1 MREASLCHYTPIWV
15 PLHCFLLLPSE
26 NSVITLESNRSPK
39 TPSFSTP
46 GCPWGLHNT
55 KMLETKFLTS
65 STIFYNFILFSLCSL
80 VWLWKLHITWQ
91 RCCHFHIFWYGQYE
105 DHKLGLSSA
114 ILEWRLYIR
123 LICIF
128 SSSLW
133 ENLTCYL
140 LLLFGSP
147 LWEFLGF
154 QHFQIYI
161 NKIWG
166 KNKTRDSKHKLG
178 PKIVYLLTFIVLP
191 ADAFYV
197 CIINV

>member
-1 MREASLCHYTPIWV
+1 MREASLCHYTPIWISF
-15 PLHCFLLLPSE
+15 HCFLLLLSE
-26 NSVITLESNRSPK
+26 NILITLESNRSSKDPN
-39 TPSFSTP
+39 FSSP
-46 GCPWGLHNT
+46 GCPCGLHNT
-55 KMLETKFLTS
+55 KMLEIKFLAS

-80 VWLWKLHITWQ
+80 VWLWQLHITWH
-91 RCCHFHIFWYGQYE
+91 RCCHLRIFWYGQNE

-114 ILEWRLYIR
+114 VLDWRHYVR

-140 LLLFGSP
+140 MLLFGSS

-154 QHFQIYI
+154 QHLQLYI

-166 KNKTRDSKHKLG
+166 KNKTKDSKHKLG
-178 PKIVYLLTFIVLP
+178 PKIVYLLTFIVLA

-197 CIINV
+197 CIIDV